1 VSEKVDEVERRR
13 RRKEG
18 NQADWTVD
26 GMSSVMATSTEK
38 TELNVTDETL
48 TEENLKKHDF
58 EQPRKPLPDETS
70 AAPS

>member
-13 RRKEG
+13 RRKE
-18 NQADWTVD
+18 